1 MFAEY
6 RRDALKLLIVK
17 QVTGF
22 SRRTNQFLQVAAA
35 LVIGGL
41 GLQMP
46 ANANEIAFS
55 EGHWVGSNLNNV
67 ERPGCMMAMQLDDD
81 TALAIFATAAGDFDL
96 AFSSKS
102 WNINEVDGDV
112 KAYLQLDGEPVTFT
126 RVFIPM
132 PSTIIITGNT
142 PEDRQKLEKLIR
154 KAEEMQVEFI
164 RLNYSAHTS
173 FFDNHLAVTALKNC
187 VRAAEREAEGA
198 QK

>member
-1 MFAEY
+1 MFAEH
-6 RRDALKLLIVK
+6 RRYAPKLFRYKLGK
-17 QVTGF
+17 GF
-22 SRRTNQFLQVAAA
+22 CRRTNQFLQVASA
-35 LVIGGL
+35 LVIGAL
-41 GLQMP
+41 GLQTA

-55 EGHWVGSNLNNV
+55 EGHWVGSKLNNV

-102 WNINEVDGDV
+102 WNINEADGDV
-112 KAYLQLDGEPVTFT
+112 KTYLQLDGEPVTFT

-142 PEDRQKLEKLIR
+142 LEDKQKLEKLIR
-154 KAEEMQVEFI
+154 KAEDMQVEFI

-187 VRAAEREAEGA
+187 VRAAEREAKGA
-198 QK
+198 Q

>member
-1 MFAEY
+1 MFAEH
-6 RRDALKLLIVK
+6 RRYAPKLFRDK
-17 QVTGF
+17 FGKGF
-22 SRRTNQFLQVAAA
+22 CRRTNQFLQVASA
-35 LVIGGL
+35 LVIGAF
-41 GLQMP
+41 GLQIP

-55 EGHWVGSNLNNV
+55 EGHWVGSKLNNV

-81 TALAIFATAAGDFDL
+81 TALAIFATATGDFDL

-102 WNINEVDGDV
+102 WNIKEADGDV

-126 RVFIPM
+126 RVFIPV

-142 PEDRQKLEKLIR
+142 LEDKQKLEKLIR

-187 VRAAEREAEGA
+187 VRAAEREAKGA
-198 QK
+198 QQ